1 MALQDTETGGRRRR
15 ADAESNYARIIEVA
29 GELLQLD
36 PDTSVD
42 EIAAAAGVSR
52 ATVYRHFRSRVELV
66 GAARQQIREATDAN
80 ETDALRPP
88 GELASTG
95 PVPLDVTEVLNKV
108 PPHLLGDQ
116 IVSEAQRLAGVT
128 SVAAYLVD
136 IDGTALLR
144 LAGSEQFPQ
153 RIALDFGVGPEIPR
167 EALPPLRAQLA
178 EELPGSVVA
187 PMLLRGRAIG
197 VLLAVDAPEARLAE
211 LARQAG
217 AALSLANVYT
227 DVFDDVRRRKET
239 SAAAEIQQ
247 NLLPPRIARISGG
260 VLAGNV
266 LPGYDIGG
274 DWFDYIENHDGA
286 WLGIADSMGNGTT
299 AAAIGGVALGAFRAK
314 RRIGA
319 NMVETLAGIDE
330 TIRELDVDGAF
341 VNVVIA
347 RWHGPSS
354 TFRWITAG
362 HQSPLLISGGEVREL
377 GDDREYESLGRGP
390 AGRGYRVSERRLTR
404 DDVLLLVSDGV
415 LERRMKGGGSF
426 GLDGVRAVA
435 AEHRGPL
442 SAPALVRRLSDAIMD
457 CSTDLLEDDATIVAF
472 SPSSRE

>member
-1 MALQDTETGGRRRR
+1 MASEHLETRGRRRR
-15 ADAESNYARIIEVA
+15 SDAESNFARIVAAA

-42 EIAAAAGVSR
+42 EIAAAAAVSR
-52 ATVYRHFRSRVELV
+52 ATVYRHFRSRLELV
-66 GAARQQIREATDAN
+66 AAARQHVREVTDAN

-88 GELASTG
+88 GELSSTG

-116 IVSEAQRLAGVT
+116 IVSEARRLAGVT

-144 LAGSEQFPQ
+144 LAGSEEFPQ
-153 RIALDFGVGPEIPR
+153 RIPLTLGVGPEIPR
-167 EALPPLRAQLA
+167 EGLPPLRAHLA

-187 PMLLRGRAIG
+187 PMLLRGRAVG

-211 LARQAG
+211 IARQAG
-217 AALSLANVYT
+217 AALSLANGYT

-247 NLLPPRIARISGG
+247 NLLPPRIARIAGG
-260 VLAGNV
+260 LLAGNV

-274 DWFDYIENHDGA
+274 DWFDYIENRDGA
-286 WLGIADSMGNGTT
+286 WLGIADSKGRGTT

-319 NMVETLAGIDE
+319 TMAEAMTGIDE
-330 TIRELDVDGAF
+330 TIRALEVDGAF
-341 VNVVIA
+341 VNAVIG

-362 HQSPLLISGGEVREL
+362 HQSPLLISGGEVIEL
-377 GDDREYESLGRGP
+377 GDDREYEALGLGAP
-390 AGRGYRVSERRLTR
+390 GRTFEVSERRLKPEEL
-404 DDVLLLVSDGV
+404 LLLVSDGV
-415 LERRMKGGGSF
+415 LEREVAGGGHF
-426 GLDGVRAVA
+426 GIDGVRALVA
-435 AEHRGPL
+435 DRTGPL
-442 SAPALVRRLSDAIMD
+442 RAPALVRELSDALMSASED
-457 CSTDLLEDDATIVAF
+457 VLEDDATLVAF
-472 SPSSRE
+472 SPSSPE